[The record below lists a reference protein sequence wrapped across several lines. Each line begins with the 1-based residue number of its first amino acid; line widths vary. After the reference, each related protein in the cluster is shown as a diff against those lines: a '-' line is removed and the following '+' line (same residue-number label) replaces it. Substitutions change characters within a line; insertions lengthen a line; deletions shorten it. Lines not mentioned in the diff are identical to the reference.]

1 MRMDVH
7 QQMHA
12 GSHERIEHV
21 WRTQRATI
29 WRSLVAWTGDAEL
42 SSDAVAEAFAQAL
55 GRGDALET
63 PERWI
68 WKAAFRI
75 AAGELA
81 HRRRERPERAPD
93 DPVDVLPEPVV
104 DLVLALR
111 TLSPN
116 QRTAAVLRFY
126 ADLRTR
132 DVAYVL
138 GCSQTTVRVH
148 LAQARKR
155 LRPLLEETDG

>member
-1 MRMDVH
+1 MDVE
-7 QQMHA
+7 QQTCA
-12 GSHERIEHV
+12 GNREDIERV
-21 WRTQRATI
+21 WRAHRGAIFRA
-29 WRSLVAWTGDAEL
+29 LVAWTGDQEVA
-42 SSDAVAEAFAQAL
+42 SDAVAEAFAQAL

-81 HRRRERPERAPD
+81 DRRRTGAGPTPAQ
-93 DPVDVLPEPVV
+93 VSATLPEPIV
-104 DLVLALR
+104 DLVAALR

-116 QRTAAVLRFY
+116 QRTAAVLHFY
-126 ADLRTR
+126 ADLSTK

-138 GCSQTTVRVH
+138 GCTQTTVRVH